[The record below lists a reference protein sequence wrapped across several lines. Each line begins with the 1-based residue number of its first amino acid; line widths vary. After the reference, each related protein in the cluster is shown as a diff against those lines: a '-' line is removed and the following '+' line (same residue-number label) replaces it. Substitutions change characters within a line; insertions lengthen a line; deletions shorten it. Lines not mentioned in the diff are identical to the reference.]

1 MMVVNYFYIGHDV
14 NVIKTLYNKIMLL
27 YITFCLLSSIYL
39 CRGCCCCQCWYE
51 YMVNK
56 TQNDIVKWYQYT
68 TQANEEINIMFV
80 IGDITKAAKPNPEA
94 EMTDDIKSEKW
105 YFTNSAIVNAANPRL
120 RGGNGI
126 DKCIH
131 SCFKNLH
138 MHTALAKNEDIP
150 EHYTKDTQTIN
161 GIQQTIWLLN
171 ASQTLVDTVTDITP
185 TVDYFHYE
193 KIFHTISVCKNIK
206 NKPSSDKIY
215 KDTYK
220 NIFGLA
226 CENGIKYLFIPCLG
240 TGEWG
245 YPIEDAIKNYATATF
260 EFLSNIEQHVSLTHI
275 VFVFYYGTN
284 EYNKIESYY
293 NKLFEVFTKKVDK
306 NALVEQKDYVA
317 QKFYMPKEA
326 KIEKYLY

>member
-1 MMVVNYFYIGHDV
+1 
-14 NVIKTLYNKIMLL
+14 
-27 YITFCLLSSIYL
+27 
-39 CRGCCCCQCWYE
+39 
-51 YMVNK
+51 MVNK

-68 TQANEEINIMFV
+68 TPANEEINIMFV

-94 EMTDDIKSEKW
+94 EMTDVIKDEKW
-105 YFTNSAIVNAANPRL
+105 YFTNSAIVNAANPML
-120 RGGNGI
+120 QGGNGI

-131 SCFKNLH
+131 SCFKNLQR
-138 MHTALAKNEDIP
+138 HTALAKTKDIESAP
-150 EHYTKDTQTIN
+150 DHYTQETETIKGKPQTIY
-161 GIQQTIWLLN
+161 LLN

-215 KDTYK
+215 QDTYK

-245 YPIEDAIKNYATATF
+245 YPIENAIKNYATATF
-260 EFLSNIEQHVSLTHI
+260 EFLSNIQQHVSLTHI

-284 EYNKIESYY
+284 EYNKMESYY
-293 NKLFEVFTKKVDK
+293 DKLFEVSTSNNKCSLTTKD
-306 NALVEQKDYVA
+306 EHIG

-326 KIEKYLY
+326 TMMAYQKDNDTKHNR